1 MFYIQS
7 IRLPAV
13 ILLLILISSS
23 SIVGISAQESFENA
37 SYKTSSIELHTD
49 SRNPNLRAPDVSLRS
64 SFHMQD
70 TLQSI
75 YPISSAT
82 DSPTD
87 EDLEETEDVQITDG
101 IRQLAV
107 TQLNSD
113 PLKIFLYVHNEIG
126 YIPYGW
132 SLQGSAMTL
141 STKYGND
148 YDQSSLLIALYRAAG
163 IPARYMQ
170 AYVKVSPERM
180 ANWVG
185 ADDNIMP
192 FWISMLS
199 NMIAMPEWGNDGSLT
214 DYGVIHCWVK
224 AYVDGSWVEL
234 DPSFKEF
241 KYYEQMD
248 FSEEINPVL
257 SDYSENIGSEEIIK
271 INKQIKNAIYSKIES
286 LPEHTKVK
294 SVFGGQVIIKVD
306 DYISPP
312 EVLHPPKETSSL
324 EITDRYLI
332 AFMFPVSDQNQPFGF
347 SQDIYYVYNT
357 STSEIAGKRITLS
370 FVPESERDYDT
381 INSYGNMLTTP
392 CNEFTL
398 KPVLMI
404 DGNPVLVGD
413 PMKPGEVFPYEV
425 ISYYPY
431 YSANRDEEAWNVHL
445 VKQII
450 SGSYVAISLNLA
462 KIPLDYS
469 KKIQDLKGRLD
480 QDNLPLDDLMGE
492 MLYGRAMVF
501 WSELERYA
509 SAIAREYDDV
519 IVFEAPGIVISGYEM
534 RKKTIDNEEYLQFDK
549 SIIDIHLATAFLPR
563 TTTHPENVIKEG
575 GGEYAQEDP
584 KAVNAQFLYGII
596 GAELE
601 GYIFYYMYNSP
612 PTSALHLFNLASE
625 MGIPIH
631 IINSNNFNE
640 EVNSLN
646 YDDETKS
653 SLILLLRNHIEEN
666 KIILIP
672 ERAIKN
678 HLLKITVTTLDTD
691 YTPKNYNLFHGVG
704 YLTLD
709 EKGRFGSHT
718 LMTYNGGFS
727 GTSQDYSK
735 FSDVGIESLL
745 NSDEDM
751 VLKINE
757 AVTLGP
763 SEPIVEIPH
772 DVEVFAKTST
782 GDISKTVKKTVST
795 VNTIVSIA
803 TVILPPLAKAV
814 GKKLTAVDN
823 FVNYGPEY
831 RHYMDSNAD
840 EDVGKL
846 GKTVKATA
854 VFAGEVVVKGAGTV
868 AAIIGGAG
876 GFIKGFY
883 EGYTKE
889 GTQLPASEAT
899 KQFSEYYNSV
909 QNGVTDSCD
918 DFRRSNL
925 NLDPNTGKPL
935 EWREQRLEQYI
946 PLDFLQG
953 SSLRAIDSS
962 FSTSEK
968 EWYTW
973 TISSSGFVV
982 GSHLDENAVVT
993 DMPNIYFDDVEET
1006 TSNFYIWNPNTD
1018 IYQLVISNQ
1027 KNTNEF
1033 YIHIELSQGGQPKY
1047 EIITISLN
1055 EGEEIYLPIK
1065 LRVNSSTEDMQFEI
1079 EEVKPAYTVSFT
1091 IDTPESPSYEY
1102 ELLLDDEYLT
1112 MMKAGTYKIL
1122 SFEKDSQHKI
1132 RLKPEKIQDEEG
1144 DELVLKPSEWEFS
1157 KHESLSFQYTSG
1169 EEPTTPDAYAPK
1181 FDQYNPYL
1189 IVIAIAL
1196 IGSAGFLVYRKQT
1209 SRKKQVTPKKD
1220 SMKYCISCGEQIRA
1234 DIKYCTKCG
1243 KTQE

>member
-1 MFYIQS
+1 MFYIGS
-7 IRLPAV
+7 IRLSAV
-13 ILLLILISSS
+13 ILLLTLISSS
-23 SIVGISAQESFENA
+23 SVVGISAQESFENV
-37 SYKTSSIELHTD
+37 SDKTSSIELHTD
-49 SRNPNLRAPDVSLRS
+49 SRNPNLRASDLALRS

-82 DSPTD
+82 DAPAD
-87 EDLEETEDVQITDG
+87 EDLEEAEDVQITYE

-107 TQLNSD
+107 DQLKSD

-132 SLQGSAMTL
+132 SLQGSVMTL

-185 ADDNIMP
+185 ADDEIMP

-199 NMIAMPEWGNDGSLT
+199 NMVAMPEWGDDGSLT
-214 DYGVIHCWVK
+214 NYGVIHCWVK
-224 AYVDGSWVEL
+224 AYIEGSWVEL

-241 KYYEQMD
+241 RYYEQMD
-248 FSEEINPVL
+248 FSDEINPVL
-257 SDYSENIGSEEIIK
+257 SNYSEDIESEEIIK

-286 LPEHTKVK
+286 LPEDTKIK
-294 SVFGGQVIIKVD
+294 SIFSGQVIIKVD
-306 DYISPP
+306 DYVSPP
-312 EVLHPPKETSSL
+312 EALHPPKETSSL

-347 SQDIYYVYNT
+347 SRDTYYVYNV
-357 STSEIAGKRITLS
+357 STAEIAGKRITLS
-370 FVPESERDYDT
+370 FIPESERDYDT
-381 INSYGNMLTTP
+381 INSYGNMLKTP
-392 CNEFTL
+392 CKGFTL
-398 KPVLMI
+398 KPVLLI

-431 YSANRDEEAWNVHL
+431 YSALRDDEAWNVHL
-445 VKQII
+445 VKQVV
-450 SGSYVAISLNLA
+450 SGSYIAISLNLA

-469 KKIQDLKGRLD
+469 QKIQDLKGRLD
-480 QDNLPLDDLMGE
+480 QDNLPLDDLIGE

-549 SIIDIHLATAFLPR
+549 SIIDIHLATAFLPK

-612 PTSALHLFNLASE
+612 PTSALYLFNLASE

-631 IINSNNFNE
+631 VINSNNFNE

-646 YDDETKS
+646 YDDQTKS
-653 SLILLLRNHIEEN
+653 SLILLLRNHIEDN
-666 KIILIP
+666 RTIMMP
-672 ERAIKN
+672 ERAVKN
-678 HLLKITVTTLDTD
+678 HLLKITVTTLDID
-691 YTPKNYNLFHGVG
+691 YTPQIYNLFHGVG

-718 LMTYNGGFS
+718 LMTYSGGFS

-745 NSDEDM
+745 SSDEDM

-763 SEPIVEIPH
+763 SEPIVEIPQN
-772 DVEVFAKTST
+772 VEVFAKTGT

-795 VNTIVSIA
+795 INTIVSIA
-803 TVILPPLAKAV
+803 STIIPPLAKEV
-814 GKKLTAVDN
+814 GKKLTALDN
-823 FVNYGPEY
+823 FVKHGSEY
-831 RHYMDSNAD
+831 RHYWDSNTD
-840 EDVGKL
+840 EDVGKI
-846 GKTVKATA
+846 GKGVKAGV
-854 VFAGEVVVKGAGTV
+854 VFGGEVIVKGAGTI
-868 AAIIGGAG
+868 AGIIAGAAG
-876 GFIKGFY
+876 GVKGFID
-883 EGYTKE
+883 G
-889 GTQLPASEAT
+889 
-899 KQFSEYYNSV
+899 FSEKNPNMPPQEAVNTFKKYYKSV
-909 QNGVTDSCD
+909 NNGVNDFCD
-918 DFRRSNL
+918 DVRRSL
-925 NLDPNTGKPL
+925 FNLDPNTGKPL
-935 EWREQRLEQYI
+935 EWREQQLEQYI
-946 PLDFLQG
+946 PLNFLQA
-953 SSLRAIDSS
+953 SSLQIMDSG

-973 TISSSGFVV
+973 TISSSGLVV
-982 GSHLDENAVVT
+982 GSHLDKDTVVT
-993 DMPNIYFDDVEET
+993 DMPNIYFDDVEKT
-1006 TSNFYIWNPNTD
+1006 INSFYIWNPNTD

-1033 YIHIELSQGGQPKY
+1033 YVHIELSQGGQPKY
-1047 EIITISLN
+1047 EKIKISLN
-1055 EGEEIYLPIK
+1055 EGEEVYLPIK
-1065 LRVNSSTEDMQFEI
+1065 IRVTSSTEDMEFEI
-1079 EEVKPAYTVSFT
+1079 EEAKPVYTVAFT
-1091 IDTPESPSYEY
+1091 IDTPKSLYYEY

-1112 MMKAGTYKIL
+1112 MMQAGTYKIL
-1122 SFEKDSQHKI
+1122 AFEKDSQHKI

-1144 DELVLKPSEWEFS
+1144 DTLVLKPSEWAFS
-1157 KHESLSFQYTSG
+1157 KHESLAFQYSSG
-1169 EEPTTPDAYAPK
+1169 EEPTTPGSYAPK

-1196 IGSAGFLVYRKQT
+1196 IGSAGFLVYKKQT
-1209 SRKKQVTPKKD
+1209 SRKKQVTTAKEL
-1220 SMKYCISCGEQIRA
+1220 MKYCISCGEQIRA